1 MDAQILLLD
10 ALEARWEKYRE
21 QLKACRR
28 EFSEEAV
35 HDLRVA
41 ARRLLALIEM
51 LRALAPHPRLQ
62 KIRKALKSQLDDFDD
77 LRDTQVML
85 AEISETL
92 GILPELKPFQK
103 VLLKRERR
111 LLREAEELVEALKLS
126 SIARRL
132 EKVRQVWREISSGE
146 ALNGLLFQA
155 LDEAFLT
162 VLQRYRRIDPTL
174 PASIHHT
181 RVAFKKFRYMIEIIN
196 PLLPGFPESNF
207 KRMHDYQTA
216 MGEIQDVEV
225 FLYTLGDFS
234 EPEAGEDELLSGQQA
249 VRSYYE
255 RRHAELIS
263 AYLED
268 KGEIETFWRAD
279 PGQPFPWAWPND
291 DMIGPDHNIGEN
303 DDPASQRPH
312 PDPR

>member
-10 ALEARWEKYRE
+10 ALETRWEKYRD

-51 LRALAPHPRLQ
+51 LRVMAPHPRLQ

-92 GILPELKPFQK
+92 EILPELKPFQK
-103 VLLKRERR
+103 ALQKRERR

-126 SIARRL
+126 GIARRL
-132 EKVRQVWREISSGE
+132 EKVRLSWQEPGLRE
-146 ALNGLLFQA
+146 ALNGFLFQA
-155 LDEAFLT
+155 VDEAFWT
-162 VLQRYRRIDPTL
+162 VVQRYRRIDPTL
-174 PASIHHT
+174 PASIHRT
-181 RVAFKKFRYMIEIIN
+181 RVAFKKFRYMIEIIS
-196 PLLPGFPESNF
+196 PLLPDFPVSNF

-234 EPEAGEDELLSGQQA
+234 EPEVGEEETLAGQQA
-249 VRSYYE
+249 IRSYYE

-268 KGEIETFWRAD
+268 KGEIETFWRAE
-279 PGQPFPWAWPND
+279 PALPFPWAQPID
-291 DMIGPDHNIGEN
+291 DMIEPAHNTGEKT
-303 DDPASQRPH
+303 
-312 PDPR
+312 